1 MTDST
6 VLDDASR
13 FVSANDRQAGLDA
26 SYEHTAPLLFAVSGG
41 ALKEIMQAAGYRV
54 DVLPGDG
61 IVVLRSA
68 TGGLGFEIR
77 LVNSVGSEG
86 RYADATFLTHFSIE
100 GTFPHELL
108 NRWNK
113 SRRFARLFLDRPEA
127 GGDFLVLSCDLSFA
141 GGVSPD
147 HVRAHVQIWD
157 VLVHQ
162 LVAWLREELPKVAPT
177 VAGTD
182 GSGPLVSE
190 PASDGA

>member
-6 VLDDASR
+6 VLNDAPR
-13 FVSANDRQAGLDA
+13 LVAANDRQAGADA
-26 SYEHTAPLLFAVSGG
+26 SQDHTAPLLFAVSGG
-41 ALKEIMQAAGYRV
+41 TLKEIMQAAGYRV

-77 LVNSVGSEG
+77 LMNSAGSEA
-86 RYADATFLTHFSIE
+86 RFADATFLTHFSIE
-100 GTFPHELL
+100 GTFPLELL

-127 GGDFLVLSCDLSFA
+127 GSEFLVLTCDLSFA

-147 HVRAHVQIWD
+147 HVRAHIQIWD

-177 VAGTD
+177 VASAG
-182 GSGPLVSE
+182 GSAPSASAT
-190 PASDGA
+190 ASDGV